1 MLSFGVGSGESL
13 LVLIL
18 FLSEGVFGSSVAF
31 RLEAGQDL
39 AGRGDAKAG
48 RELTVLF
55 YWAHS
60 GGRAGCPRGEVAA
73 RCYRV
78 LLFDPFARLTRG
90 VTVIL
95 AGTTCWA

>member
-1 MLSFGVGSGESL
+1 
-13 LVLIL
+13 
-18 FLSEGVFGSSVAF
+18 VFGSSVAF

-60 GGRAGCPRGEVAA
+60 GGRARCPRGEVAA

-78 LLFDPFARLTRG
+78 LLFDPFARLTKG
-90 VTVIL
+90 VTVVL